1 MMRKETKLYII
12 SGEASGDLHGSNL
25 LKELFVQNNSTPS
38 NPEINVRYWG
48 GDKMEEVTGKPP
60 VKHIR
65 DLAFMGFLE
74 VLLNIRTILKN
85 ITLCKKDIEEFKPD
99 ALLLID
105 YPGFNLRI
113 AEWAKEKG
121 IKIYYYISPT
131 VWAWKENRVYKIK
144 KSVDQMFVILP
155 FEKPFYDKFDYS
167 VEYVGHPLL
176 DAIKEYNSRE
186 FDKTAFLKENQLNE
200 KPIIAILPGSRKQE
214 IKLKLPVMLQAVS
227 KLDQYQIIIAGAP
240 SLDPS
245 FYDQFIDASSTTILH
260 GKTYDILSAAE
271 AAVVTSGT
279 ATLETA
285 LLGIPEVVCYKTSGI
300 SYAIAKRLVKI
311 KFISLVNL
319 IMDKEVVKELI
330 QQECNPLKIRLEL
343 MHILKGG
350 EKREQM
356 LEEYSEMKKIL
367 GDGGASAKV
376 AQSMLK
382 TIHA

>member
-1 MMRKETKLYII
+1 MNKQTKLYII
-12 SGEASGDLHGSNL
+12 AGEASGDLHGSNL
-25 LKELFVQNNSTPS
+25 LKELFVQNNAAVNHSD
-38 NPEINVRYWG
+38 IHVRYWG
-48 GDKMEEVTGKPP
+48 GDKMEEIVGKPP

-74 VLLNIRTILKN
+74 VLANIRTILKN

-144 KSVDQMFVILP
+144 KVVDHMFVILP
-155 FEKPFYDKFDYS
+155 FEKPFYEKFDYD

-176 DAIKEYNSRE
+176 DAIKEYHASE
-186 FDKTAFLKENQLNE
+186 FDRNTFLQSNQLSD

-227 KLDQYQIIIAGAP
+227 KFDQYQIIIAGAP
-240 SLDPS
+240 GLDPS
-245 FYDQFIDASSTTILH
+245 FYNPFITSSSVTILH
-260 GKTYDILSAAE
+260 GKTYDILSASE

-300 SYAIAKRLVKI
+300 SYEIAKRLVKI

-330 QQECNPLKIRLEL
+330 QHECNSLKIRLEL

-350 EKREQM
+350 EKREAI
-356 LEEYSEMKKIL
+356 LEEYEEMKKIL

-376 AQSMLK
+376 AHSMLK
-382 TIHA
+382 TIHS